1 MQSRIFFEQSAPRNI
16 FLRDLQNIS
25 SIDIEVIR
33 TFVINIII
41 FL

>member
-1 MQSRIFFEQSAPRNI
+1 MQSRSFFEQSAPRNI
-16 FLRDLQNIS
+16 FLRNLQNIS
-25 SIDIEVIR
+25 SIDIEAIR